1 MFTGGEPKFIS
12 HFHWCYAPKR
22 LEVGD
27 FFRISLKTLDYFLS
41 LKKSGKLVFGGMR
54 AGVKSAVLI
63 FDVESHNELDKL
75 LFSIPLFNYFSESE
89 IYPLNS
95 IEERQV
101 IVEDLKK
108 ASMK

>member
-1 MFTGGEPKFIS
+1 MLFYCKVTVLPSMLPPEQM
-12 HFHWCYAPKR
+12 R
-22 LEVGD
+22 ELQ
-27 FFRISLKTLDYFLS
+27 LKTLDYFLS

-63 FDVESHNELDKL
+63 FDVESHNELDRL
-75 LFSIPLFNYFSESE
+75 MFSIPLFNFFSESE